1 MAQDNIW
8 KGAGI
13 GVSAKNHHLA
23 DLAHHP
29 TPLGLASSIIV
40 QFLRIGTFVNKDGE
54 WHFTLVETSA
64 KDIVEILAPAVIT
77 GILNWLVFIA
87 TKKYEQDEGKEV
99 PAALRKLAHLVAST
113 PIIIELAKCADNWFG
128 HLVSDMGGSKNTAG
142 GGMGIPGV
150 FIALL
155 YEFASLPIMRNTGLP
170 MLVNELYEK
179 QKIDFRHEIPLYKAA
194 GKQAIPVAFNEIYV
208 RIGYFASHLATELAE
223 HGNDV
228 AKVNWNNVIPFRNR
242 TVDRMLAV
250 ASMTFTVADTADAA
264 VHAAIESGGNWV
276 LFSGRFVTRFNYVG
290 AGRAAVAIV
299 KEISNE
305 RKEAQLIHER

>member
-1 MAQDNIW
+1 MKDAIGDLEKAFKVAQDNIW

-113 PIIIELAKCADNWFG
+113 PIIIELANVQIIG
-128 HLVSDMGGSKNTAG
+128 L
-142 GGMGIPGV
+142 GI
-150 FIALL
+150 
-155 YEFASLPIMRNTGLP
+155 
-170 MLVNELYEK
+170 
-179 QKIDFRHEIPLYKAA
+179 
-194 GKQAIPVAFNEIYV
+194 
-208 RIGYFASHLATELAE
+208 
-223 HGNDV
+223 
-228 AKVNWNNVIPFRNR
+228 W
-242 TVDRMLAV
+242 
-250 ASMTFTVADTADAA
+250 
-264 VHAAIESGGNWV
+264 
-276 LFSGRFVTRFNYVG
+276 
-290 AGRAAVAIV
+290 
-299 KEISNE
+299 
-305 RKEAQLIHER
+305 